1 MARSALP
8 VAQAGPLRLVTLT
21 PNDRAA
27 VADPVNIAASRR
39 TISTMSTPTHDFIL
53 IGAGI
58 AAASTGYFLAPHG
71 RCVMLERE
79 GQPGY
84 HSTGRSAA
92 QFIATYGTPQ
102 VRALSR
108 ASEPFFQHPPE
119 GFAGAPLLT
128 PRGLLTVAGPDEMP
142 ALQEA
147 WAVLQQTSG
156 TGRWLSAEEAL
167 AIMPVLRPDKVSAAI
182 LEPESYDMDVHAIHQ
197 GYLRGFK
204 HAGGELVTDAEV
216 VAIERVGDLW
226 QVRTAAGGAYAAP
239 VLINAAGA
247 WCDVVAGL
255 AGVPPIG
262 LVPKRRSAFTF
273 AAPAGMD
280 SSRWPL
286 TMAADESFYMKP
298 DAGALLASPVNADPT
313 TPQDVQPEELDI
325 ALGMHAIETWTTLT
339 PRPTHT
345 WAGLRSFVADG
356 DLVGGFD
363 ANAPGF
369 FWCAA
374 QGGYGI
380 QTSAAMGEA
389 CAALARGLGLPDH
402 IAGAGLT
409 EQMLSPTRNLAR
421 P

>member
-1 MARSALP
+1 
-8 VAQAGPLRLVTLT
+8 
-21 PNDRAA
+21 
-27 VADPVNIAASRR
+27 
-39 TISTMSTPTHDFIL
+39 MSTPTHDFIL

-58 AAASTGYFLAPHG
+58 AAASTGHFLAPHG

-79 GQPGY
+79 SQPGY

-119 GFAGAPLLT
+119 GFASAPLLT
-128 PRGLLTVAGPDEMP
+128 PRGLLTVAGADEMHH
-142 ALQEA
+142 LHEA
-147 WAVLQQTSG
+147 WDVLKAISPR
-156 TGRWLSAEEAL
+156 GRWLGADEAL
-167 AIMPVLRPDKVSAAI
+167 AMVPALRSEKVSAAI
-182 LEPESYDMDVHAIHQ
+182 LEPDSFDMDVHAIHQ
-197 GYLRGFK
+197 GYLRGFRR
-204 HAGGELVTDAEV
+204 AGGELVTDAEV
-216 VAIERVGDLW
+216 TAIERVGDLW
-226 QVRTAAGGAYAAP
+226 RVRTAAGGEYTAP

-247 WCDVVAGL
+247 WCDAIAGL
-255 AGVPPIG
+255 ASVAPIG
-262 LVPKRRSAFTF
+262 LVPKRRTAFTF
-273 AAPAGMD
+273 SPPAGVD
-280 SSRWPL
+280 TAHWPL
-286 TMAADESFYMKP
+286 LLAADESFYMKP

-313 TPQDVQPEELDI
+313 VPQDVQPEELDI
-325 ALGMHAIETWTTLT
+325 ALGLYAIETWTTLS

-389 CAALARGLGLPDH
+389 CAALTRGLPLPAH
-402 IAGAGLT
+402 IADSGLT
-409 EQMLSPTRNLAR
+409 AAMLSPAR
-421 P
+421 ATLRG